1 MTPKMAMFGKKEKKA
16 EKAPKAGARGA
27 SKQPKLPKPYV
38 PPDIYTL
45 LLGLSA
51 LFLFAAV
58 VTLGLNY
65 YWYQSTSP
73 TVIPMS
79 WAK

>member
-1 MTPKMAMFGKKEKKA
+1 MAMFGKKEKKA
-16 EKAPKAGARGA
+16 EKAPKAGVKGA
-27 SKQPKLPKPYV
+27 PKQPKPPKPYV

-45 LLGLSA
+45 FLGLSA
-51 LFLFAAV
+51 LFLLVAV

-65 YWYQSTSP
+65 YWYQSTEP
-73 TVIPMS
+73 AVIPMS